1 MFLKSTNLPEIDQY
15 PYYFRDL
22 KSDNPNISFPENF
35 WSQFNAELA
44 EYSVYFVVDNPPEL
58 LPNQVIESK
67 TPIYV
72 NGGFEFEY
80 LIRDKTPEEIK
91 QESFNP
97 VKFMEQLAD
106 NLLFQQWANS
116 VKNELAFNLMMI
128 AFQNK
133 SLHRVQAYYN
143 ALKASY
149 PLPENAITE
158 WTEIAENNG
167 INLTF

>member
-1 MFLKSTNLPEIDQY
+1 
-15 PYYFRDL
+15 
-22 KSDNPNISFPENF
+22 
-35 WSQFNAELA
+35 
-44 EYSVYFVVDNPPEL
+44 V
-58 LPNQVIESK
+58 
-67 TPIYV
+67 
-72 NGGFEFEY
+72 G
-80 LIRDKTPEEIK
+80 
-91 QESFNP
+91 
-97 VKFMEQLAD
+97 QLAD

-167 INLTF
+167 IELIF